1 MDHVNNLLDTVRKS
15 CAIPS
20 DNMLSKKI
28 GVTRAL
34 ISGWRVG
41 RYPVPDARIAELC
54 AMAHLDGGEWMAK
67 IHAEAAASPAE
78 KALWRSVLDRLSAAA
93 AVVALLVLTVHTG
106 AHEALLAALSPVA
119 ITHPLYIM
127 RSRIDASVRPGG
139 LSMLVPPQ
147 EADRMMIADTESPH
161 WQPADAPTGTDKC
174 PNVDRP
180 PTNCLFFRAL
190 PASCPEFDDRTGHRT
205 L

>member
-1 MDHVNNLLDTVRKS
+1 MYSFHCPLCQEKPVMDHVNNLLDTVRKS

-54 AMAHLDGGEWMAK
+54 AMANLDGGEWMAK

-93 AVVALLVLTVHTG
+93 AVVALVVLAVHTG
-106 AHEALLAALSPVA
+106 AHEAAVVAFSPLVM
-119 ITHPLYIM
+119 TDPLYIM
-127 RSRIDASVRPGG
+127 RSG
-139 LSMLVPPQ
+139 LFTLLCGLAAYHCWSLH
-147 EADRMMIADTESPH
+147 R
-161 WQPADAPTGTDKC
+161 K
-174 PNVDRP
+174 
-180 PTNCLFFRAL
+180 
-190 PASCPEFDDRTGHRT
+190 RTGR
-205 L
+205 

>member
-93 AVVALLVLTVHTG
+93 AVVALLVLAVHTG

-119 ITHPLYIM
+119 VTHPLYIM
-127 RSRIDASVRPGG
+127 RNDVLGDMGATLLDMDMDMDLSV
-139 LSMLVPPQ
+139 LSI
-147 EADRMMIADTESPH
+147 R
-161 WQPADAPTGTDKC
+161 
-174 PNVDRP
+174 
-180 PTNCLFFRAL
+180 
-190 PASCPEFDDRTGHRT
+190 
-205 L
+205 

>member
-93 AVVALLVLTVHTG
+93 AVVALLVLAVHTG

-119 ITHPLYIM
+119 VTHPLYIM
-127 RSRIDASVRPGG
+127 RNQLSGRRRLGFAGSGFVSV
-139 LSMLVPPQ
+139 SLVRVLFAWIMPLLEGRQ
-147 EADRMMIADTESPH
+147 GFVRKTAES
-161 WQPADAPTGTDKC
+161 
-174 PNVDRP
+174 
-180 PTNCLFFRAL
+180 AL
-190 PASCPEFDDRTGHRT
+190 TP
-205 L
+205 

>member
-93 AVVALLVLTVHTG
+93 AVVALLVLAVHAG

-119 ITHPLYIM
+119 VTHPLYIM
-127 RSRIDASVRPGG
+127 RNAGCGPPGLESAG
-139 LSMLVPPQ
+139 SGFGSSLACPAVPLAKRNSQ
-147 EADRMMIADTESPH
+147 HERYL
-161 WQPADAPTGTDKC
+161 QP
-174 PNVDRP
+174 
-180 PTNCLFFRAL
+180 
-190 PASCPEFDDRTGHRT
+190 
-205 L
+205 

>member
-1 MDHVNNLLDTVRKS
+1 MYSFHCPLCQEKPVMDHVNNLLDTVRKS

-93 AVVALLVLTVHTG
+93 AVVALLVLAVHTG
-106 AHEALLAALSPVA
+106 AHDALLAALSPVA
-119 ITHPLYIM
+119 LTHPLYIM
-127 RSRIDASVRPGG
+127 RDHLVVRRGLGCAGSGFGSR
-139 LSMLVPPQ
+139 
-147 EADRMMIADTESPH
+147 
-161 WQPADAPTGTDKC
+161 PAAEPF
-174 PNVDRP
+174 P
-180 PTNCLFFRAL
+180 
-190 PASCPEFDDRTGHRT
+190 
-205 L
+205 

>member
-93 AVVALLVLTVHTG
+93 AVVALLVLAVHTG

-119 ITHPLYIM
+119 VTHPLYIM
-127 RSRIDASVRPGG
+127 RNCVSG
-139 LSMLVPPQ
+139 
-147 EADRMMIADTESPH
+147 DTRTT
-161 WQPADAPTGTDKC
+161 ALDLA
-174 PNVDRP
+174 VDQD
-180 PTNCLFFRAL
+180 L
-190 PASCPEFDDRTGHRT
+190 PAEPFP
-205 L
+205 

>member
-93 AVVALLVLTVHTG
+93 AVVALVVLAVHTG
-106 AHEALLAALSPVA
+106 AHEGLLTALSPLA
-119 ITHPLYIM
+119 LTAPSIHYAKWNMGSHGT
-127 RSRIDASVRPGG
+127 
-139 LSMLVPPQ
+139 
-147 EADRMMIADTESPH
+147 
-161 WQPADAPTGTDKC
+161 PTGSFCAGSTA
-174 PNVDRP
+174 PSVSRM
-180 PTNCLFFRAL
+180 TA
-190 PASCPEFDDRTGHRT
+190 TGSG
-205 L
+205 

>member
-93 AVVALLVLTVHTG
+93 AVVALLVLAVHTG

-119 ITHPLYIM
+119 VTHPLYIM
-127 RSRIDASVRPGG
+127 RNWPRPRTGARPAICTAARAPG
-139 LSMLVPPQ
+139 RTVPHRQ
-147 EADRMMIADTESPH
+147 
-161 WQPADAPTGTDKC
+161 ADAVPDGQGL
-174 PNVDRP
+174 RQAAA
-180 PTNCLFFRAL
+180 R
-190 PASCPEFDDRTGHRT
+190 
-205 L
+205 

>member
-1 MDHVNNLLDTVRKS
+1 MYSFHCPLCQEKPVMDHVNNLLDTVRKS

-54 AMAHLDGGEWMAK
+54 AMANLDGGEWMAK

-78 KALWRSVLDRLSAAA
+78 RALWRSVLDRLSAAA
-93 AVVALLVLTVHTG
+93 AVVALVVLAVQTG
-106 AHEALLAALSPVA
+106 AHEGLVTALSPLALTAPSIHYAKWRIGRHDREFVWSGFGSSLA
-119 ITHPLYIM
+119 CQITPLAK
-127 RSRIDASVRPGG
+127 RNS
-139 LSMLVPPQ
+139 Q
-147 EADRMMIADTESPH
+147 H
-161 WQPADAPTGTDKC
+161 
-174 PNVDRP
+174 
-180 PTNCLFFRAL
+180 
-190 PASCPEFDDRTGHRT
+190 
-205 L
+205 